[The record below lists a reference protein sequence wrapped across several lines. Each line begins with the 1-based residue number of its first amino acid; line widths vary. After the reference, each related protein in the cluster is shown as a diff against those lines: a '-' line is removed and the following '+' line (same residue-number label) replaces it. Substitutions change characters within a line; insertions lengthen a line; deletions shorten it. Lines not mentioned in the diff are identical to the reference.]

1 VKEEYFDEVV
11 ERQVKRM
18 QTVIELTRTIRERL
32 NLSLKVGNS
41 SPAGGTTLIF
51 RAQTP
56 LKELLVFHADS
67 EWLSDCSSLQRYV
80 QSELNVRDVVFTSDE
95 VTSGIRYRAVADWA
109 ILGKKLR
116 KDLAKV
122 KTALPD
128 VPSDDIKKY
137 LKTGKLIIGG
147 IELVEGDLQVQC
159 YIQLPT
165 GHETQYATHTDNEVV
180 VRLDIKAYPEL
191 TSEWLVREMINRVQ
205 KLRKKGGLQATED
218 VGVYYRFRGGSGA
231 EIITA
236 MEQYAEVMQ
245 KTVRNVP
252 VDEKERRGGET
263 LIAEEQEVADVKFML
278 SLVRP

>member
-1 VKEEYFDEVV
+1 
-11 ERQVKRM
+11 M
-18 QTVIELTRTIRERL
+18 
-32 NLSLKVGNS
+32 
-41 SPAGGTTLIF
+41 
-51 RAQTP
+51 
-56 LKELLVFHADS
+56 
-67 EWLSDCSSLQRYV
+67 
-80 QSELNVRDVVFTSDE
+80 VFTSDE

-137 LKTGKLIIGG
+137 VKIGKLIVGG
-147 IELVEGDLQVQC
+147 IELVEGDLQVQR
-159 YIQLPT
+159 YIELPT

-218 VGVYYRFRGGSGA
+218 VGVYYKFNGGSGA

-252 VDEKERRGGET
+252 ADEKERRGGET